1 MQVACPKCGQRT
13 TLAPER
19 VREGLQ
25 KVTCTHCGNVFD
37 GRLLVARSELEM
49 AIAARARPSATIP
62 ILAGESPP
70 PPPKPPDR
78 SSEKKVERRR
88 LPASIGPYQI
98 LAEVNRG
105 GMGIVYHAR
114 DSILRR
120 EVAIKVLLA
129 GEGATDE
136 DVKRFRR
143 EAQAAARLKHP
154 NIVPIHAVGEYE
166 GKPYFVMDF
175 ITGQT
180 AKQFLERGPLSPRLA
195 LQIAEDAAE
204 ALGHAADHG
213 VIHRDMKPANIIV
226 NHEGR
231 ALIMDFGLAKRI
243 DEDLEI
249 TQSGTTMG
257 TPSYMSPEQ
266 AEGKLE
272 EVDAQSDL
280 YSLGAVLY
288 EMLTGEPPFDG
299 PSTMAILRK
308 VLDEDPVPPRK
319 LNPRIHPDIET
330 ICLKCLEKEKARR
343 YRNCKELAE
352 DIRRFNA
359 GEPILAAP
367 IGLFHSWYRKAR
379 KHLPITLAVAIV
391 LLFSVIFGVYV
402 VTQRM
407 REQRQEAEQRMLEV
421 NRALSEATR
430 RLNQAAER
438 RNGLAES
445 SETVFEERAK
455 EARQLLIEAAN
466 CFRDARRL
474 DPKLAEAQ
482 AGIDNAERLLNELE
496 VARFLYKAHKFLEP
510 PTPPFGQ
517 AATPPNFPAAQAF
530 AEEALARDP
539 GHAEAIAIKKKAIGI
554 RAVNISANVEADV
567 FLRPLA
573 DAQGRPLDQA
583 VKPVPLGKTP
593 IRDYEMSPGLYLLT
607 FERPDAEPQETTL
620 LVAREGDPSVRIS
633 LGPGERNMVRI
644 SQGEVTMPVEG
655 RRTVPAFAIDR
666 YEFPNRAGQVP
677 QHGVE
682 SLLEARALC
691 ERAGKRLCSTAEWF
705 RACMGDEQR
714 KWPYGESYLSG
725 ACAVGFDPDAQREPY
740 PSGWFPRCRTPDGV
754 SDMSGNVS
762 EWTDG
767 PEDSEIILGGDW
779 TDSLRWAE
787 TYISCRARQIP
798 RLINR
803 GRAGVR
809 CCKSVK

>member
-13 TLAPER
+13 ALAMER

-25 KVTCTHCGNVFD
+25 NVTCGHCGNVFD
-37 GRLLVARSELEM
+37 GRMLVARSELEI
-49 AIAARARPSATIP
+49 AIAARARPSATLP
-62 ILAGESPP
+62 VLYGESPL

-78 SSEKKVERRR
+78 SSEKKSDRRR
-88 LPASIGPYQI
+88 LPAAIGPYQV

-136 DVKRFRR
+136 DIKRFRR

-175 ITGQT
+175 ILGQT
-180 AKQFLERGPLSPRLA
+180 VKQFLERGPLSPRLA

-204 ALGHAADHG
+204 ALGHAADQG

-249 TQSGTTMG
+249 TQSGSTMG

-272 EVDAQSDL
+272 DVNAQSDL

-288 EMLTGEPPFDG
+288 EMLTGKPPFDG
-299 PSTMAILRK
+299 SSTMSVLRK
-308 VLDEDPVPPRK
+308 VLDEDPVPPRRIS
-319 LNPRIHPDIET
+319 PRIHPDIET
-330 ICLKCLEKEKARR
+330 ICLKCLEKEKSRR
-343 YRNCKELAE
+343 YRSCKELAE

-367 IGLFHSWYRKAR
+367 IGLVHSWYRKAR
-379 KHLPITLAVAIV
+379 KHLQVTLAVSIA
-391 LLFSVIFGVYV
+391 LLFSIILGIYV
-402 VTQRM
+402 VTQRV
-407 REQRQEAEQRMLEV
+407 REERQEAEQRMGDV
-421 NRALSEATR
+421 HRALSLASE
-430 RLNQAAER
+430 RLKQAAKHR
-438 RNGLAES
+438 SGLADS
-445 SETVFEERAK
+445 GETVFDARAK
-455 EARQLLIEAAN
+455 EARQLLLEAAN
-466 CFRDARRL
+466 YFRDARRL
-474 DPKLAEAQ
+474 DPKRTEAQ
-482 AGIDNAERLLNELE
+482 AGVENAERLLNELE
-496 VARFLYKAHKFLEP
+496 VARFLYKAHKFLDP
-510 PTPPFGQ
+510 PSSSLGE

-530 AEEALARDP
+530 AEEALARNP
-539 GHAEAIAIKKKAIGI
+539 GLAEAIAIKKRAIGI
-554 RAVNISANVEADV
+554 RAVNITASAEAEV
-567 FLRPLA
+567 SVRPLT
-573 DAQGRPLDQA
+573 DAQGRPLDLA
-583 VKPVPLGKTP
+583 VKPVLLGKTP
-593 IRDYEMSPGLYLLT
+593 IWNHEMSPGLYLLT
-607 FERPDAEPQETTL
+607 FERPAAESQETTL
-620 LVAREGDPSVRIS
+620 LVARDGDPTVHIS
-633 LGPGERNMVRI
+633 LRLGDRNMVSI
-644 SQGEVTMPVEG
+644 AEGDVVMPVEG
-655 RRTVPAFAIDR
+655 KRTVPAFAIDR
-666 YEFPNRAGQVP
+666 YEFPNRAGQAP
-677 QHGVE
+677 KAGVE
-682 SLLEARALC
+682 NLLDARALC
-691 ERAGKRLCSTAEWF
+691 ENAGKRLCTSAEWF
-705 RACMGDEQR
+705 RACMGDDQR
-714 KWPYGESYLSG
+714 KWPYGESYIPG
-725 ACAVGFDPDAQREPY
+725 ACAAGFDPDAQREPY

-779 TDSLRWAE
+779 ADSLRWAE

-798 RLINR
+798 RLVNR
-803 GRAGVR
+803 GRSGVR
-809 CCKSVK
+809 CCKSAQ